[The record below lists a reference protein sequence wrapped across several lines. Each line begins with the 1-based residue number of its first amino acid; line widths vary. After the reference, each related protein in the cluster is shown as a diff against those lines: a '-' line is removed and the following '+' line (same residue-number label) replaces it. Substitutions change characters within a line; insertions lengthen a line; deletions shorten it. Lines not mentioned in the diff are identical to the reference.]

1 MYVFLWLNIA
11 FTFLNLILSIPGICQ
26 EVLHFEN
33 RINDWFGLLFQE
45 TAPNEVYLHQFLQ
58 FHYFFPTLCCE
69 QAAFKWGW
77 ASEALLSRTSNQDA
91 EMKLSTS
98 AEVFNSS
105 FSSLHRWNLLQGC
118 FAQDFTVV
126 WDAQL
131 STLPS
136 EITVLEIVIPW
147 KLAEE
152 QEAGI
157 SAITLAQS
165 HSAQTQACP
174 PTNKSIYV
182 RI

>member
-1 MYVFLWLNIA
+1 
-11 FTFLNLILSIPGICQ
+11 
-26 EVLHFEN
+26 
-33 RINDWFGLLFQE
+33 
-45 TAPNEVYLHQFLQ
+45 
-58 FHYFFPTLCCE
+58 
-69 QAAFKWGW
+69 
-77 ASEALLSRTSNQDA
+77 
-91 EMKLSTS
+91 MKLSTS
-98 AEVFNSS
+98 AEIFNSS
-105 FSSLHRWNLLQGC
+105 FSSLRQWNLLQGC

-126 WDAQL
+126 WGTQL